1 MVRRVPLMFALIAG
15 LVLLPV
21 VVEAQDPIE
30 ANPGKYRVLFENE
43 SVRLLEYRDQPGEQS
58 QPHEHPDHLVYS
70 LTDWQREFILED
82 GTVVPGQAKAGDVI
96 WIEANRHSGRNSG
109 QVPTH
114 ALIFEVKRASE
125 RGSADS
131 ESEPRP

>member
-1 MVRRVPLMFALIAG
+1 MVRRVTLMVALVAG

-21 VVEAQDPIE
+21 VTEAQDPVE

-43 SVRLLEYRDQPGEQS
+43 RVRLLEYLDQPGEQS

-70 LTDWQREFILED
+70 LSDWQREFILED
-82 GTVVPGQAKAGDVI
+82 GTVVPGEAKSGDVI

-109 QVPTH
+109 KVPTH
-114 ALIFEVKRASE
+114 ALIFEVKQPSQ
-125 RGSADS
+125 GSTAES
-131 ESEPRP
+131 ESQPTP